1 MSLDYFIYAIGIKS
15 INAEETH
22 TTIDISGFARGMYY
36 VKVETAKGMVVKK
49 FVKE

>member
-22 TTIDISGFARGMYY
+22 TTIDISGFARGMYF
-36 VKVETAKGMVVKK
+36 VKVKNENGVEVKK
-49 FVKE
+49 FIKE